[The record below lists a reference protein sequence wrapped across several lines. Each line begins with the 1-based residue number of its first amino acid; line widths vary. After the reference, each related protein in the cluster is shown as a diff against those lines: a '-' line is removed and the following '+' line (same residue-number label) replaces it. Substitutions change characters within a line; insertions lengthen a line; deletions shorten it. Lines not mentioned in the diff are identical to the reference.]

1 MNSIVRFLLFVALL
15 ALVVSG
21 LYFWRSFSP
30 SLPKA
35 STAEQTTPSPIS
47 ATSTPAAPT
56 PTTAATDQQP
66 NSEQSPSPSATDP
79 MAQHPVAQATPGPTR
94 PASGLPT
101 LAQLDRDFQQLVQT
115 VRPSVV
121 SITAES
127 AQQIH
132 AFGGGRMGQLRLP
145 PNLGSGVIVSK
156 DGNIVTNLH
165 VIRQARS
172 IQVHLYDGR
181 SYPARVIGADPL
193 TDIAVLQIEAENL
206 RPLPFGDSDEVRP
219 GQIVF
224 AVGNPYGLQETVT
237 QGIISGIGRRSTS
250 ETVNE
255 FFQTDTAINPGNSG
269 GPLLNLH
276 GEIIGINNAILAQ
289 NGGWQGISFAI
300 PSNTARRAFEDLRQF
315 GRIIRTWF
323 GVAFGRPLTPDLAA
337 QLGLGT
343 TQGVLIQQTVPD
355 SPAARAGIRPGDI
368 ITSFNGRRITDG
380 IDLRNRVAESG
391 VGEIVTV
398 EVFRQGTPLEMKVEL
413 AAMPGTQ

>member
-1 MNSIVRFLLFVALL
+1 MNSLARFLLFVALL
-15 ALVVSG
+15 AGVVSG
-21 LYFWRSFSP
+21 LYFWRSCSP
-30 SLPKA
+30 PPGLTLP
-35 STAEQTTPSPIS
+35 
-47 ATSTPAAPT
+47 PAAESAAAN
-56 PTTAATDQQP
+56 AAT
-66 NSEQSPSPSATDP
+66 SPSPTPGVSPADKPSPLPTATPSA
-79 MAQHPVAQATPGPTR
+79 VATPGPDAHAAPVANL
-94 PASGLPT
+94 PATGLPT

-127 AQQIH
+127 SQQIH
-132 AFGGGRMGQLRLP
+132 RFGGGRMGELRLP
-145 PNLGSGVIVSK
+145 PNLGSGVIVSPE
-156 DGNIVTNLH
+156 GHIVTNLH
-165 VIRQARS
+165 VIRNARA
-172 IQVHLYDGR
+172 IQVHLYDGL
-181 SYPARVIGADPL
+181 SYSARVIGGDPL

-206 RPLPFGDSDEVRP
+206 RPLPFGDSDKVRP

-250 ETVNE
+250 EAVNE

-269 GPLLNLH
+269 GPLLNLY

-300 PSNTARRAFEDLRQF
+300 PANTARRAFDDLRQF
-315 GRIIRTWF
+315 GRVIRTWF

-337 QLGLGT
+337 QLGLST

-355 SPAARAGIRPGDI
+355 SPAARAGIRPGDT

-380 IDLRNRVAESG
+380 IDLRNRVAESS
-391 VGEIVTV
+391 VGQTVKVEIVRKGQPQTV
-398 EVFRQGTPLEMKVEL
+398 QVEL